1 MLWRRL
7 LSEVMG
13 SEKSLKD
20 WRSVLNR
27 FKQLKPNF
35 DIQGSKT
42 AEVKRMKR
50 EPAGVSN
57 AR

>member
-1 MLWRRL
+1 MD
-7 LSEVMG
+7 

-20 WRSVLNR
+20 WRSLLNR

-35 DIQGSKT
+35 DIYGGKT

-50 EPAGVSN
+50 EPARISD
-57 AR
+57 ARYLV